1 MSVYST
7 TLEVIIN
14 NTCVDRNDTVKNRIL
29 SACNY
34 IFDFDYKLPCV
45 DYIAKD
51 FKRYF
56 EYCFCLKYFNYEI
69 EQETVARF
77 KMALEC
83 QLLLTIPKYNIIFE
97 TLNKINFDDILSTSQ
112 EKEKTENKSIAE
124 NTSVGENKSLVEN
137 TSTDINKATSK
148 NENKTGSKSA
158 SSNLPNNFIANGVIG
173 DFTKVNYADNS
184 SISREDQ
191 EQTSEN
197 NSTNN
202 NNSTSNNNSSTNNK
216 STIKNNSTM
225 EKARTSRNMS
235 QIEMVKLY
243 DENFSNYFEN
253 FLNEFKIL
261 FTDMLY

>member
-1 MSVYST
+1 MSLYST

-14 NTCVDRNDTVKNRIL
+14 NTCVDRNDTIKNRIL

-34 IFDFDYKLPCV
+34 IFDFDYNLPCV
-45 DYIAKD
+45 DYISKD
-51 FKRYF
+51 FKQYF

-97 TLNKINFDDILSTSQ
+97 TLNKINFDNIMSTNQ
-112 EKEKTENKSIAE
+112 EKEKAENKS
-124 NTSVGENKSLVEN
+124 
-137 TSTDINKATSK
+137 TSK

-158 SSNLPNNFIANGVIG
+158 TSNLPNNMLANGEIG
-173 DFTKVNYADNS
+173 DFTEVNYADTS
-184 SISREDQ
+184 SISRQDQ
-191 EQTSEN
+191 EQINEN
-197 NSTNN
+197 NT
-202 NNSTSNNNSSTNNK
+202 TA
-216 STIKNNSTM
+216 
-225 EKARTSRNMS
+225 EKVRTSRNIS
-235 QIEMVKLY
+235 QIEMLKQY